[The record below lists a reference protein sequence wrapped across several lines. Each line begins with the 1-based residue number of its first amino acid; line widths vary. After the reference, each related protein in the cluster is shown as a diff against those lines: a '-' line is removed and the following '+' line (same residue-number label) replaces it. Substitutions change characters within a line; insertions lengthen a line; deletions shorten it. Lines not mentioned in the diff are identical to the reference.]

1 MFCLAG
7 MYPDRLVWVLVLAL
21 SGSNLILSSRMHFSI
36 ITIEKRCFYIRK
48 LNNTLKQTI
57 IVILVDAKK
66 ALNRVY

>member
-1 MFCLAG
+1 

-21 SGSNLILSSRMHFSI
+21 SGSNLLLSFRMHFSI

-57 IVILVDAKK
+57 IVILVDAEK
-66 ALNRVY
+66 ALTRVY